1 MEQKP
6 GSPDRFG
13 YSWDRFHELTKNQE
27 NQFRLWTS
35 LIDPETGW
43 KDRTILDVGC
53 GAGRNSYWAMT
64 YGASGG
70 LAIDLDERS
79 LERARHN
86 LESFPGMEVRKASIY
101 DLESSEEVDIA
112 FSIGVIHHLEE
123 PDKALS
129 RMVRATKPGGT
140 VLIWVYGY
148 ENMVLYANVMKP
160 IRTFVFSKLPMKT
173 VWWMAYMPAALLWM
187 LLRLG
192 FGRISYFRLLR
203 GFRFKH
209 LHHIVVDQMLP
220 QIANHWR
227 RDEVEA
233 LMKRA
238 GLQDIELEWVN
249 EMSWAAIGTRVRS

>member
-140 VLIWVYGY
+140 PATAHTTPEASSSRIARIGSRANYG
-148 ENMVLYANVMKP
+148 ANV
-160 IRTFVFSKLPMKT
+160 FVLARPH
-173 VWWMAYMPAALLWM
+173 A
-187 LLRLG
+187 
-192 FGRISYFRLLR
+192 
-203 GFRFKH
+203 
-209 LHHIVVDQMLP
+209 
-220 QIANHWR
+220 
-227 RDEVEA
+227 
-233 LMKRA
+233 KRSA
-238 GLQDIELEWVN
+238 RV
-249 EMSWAAIGTRVRS
+249 MSRA